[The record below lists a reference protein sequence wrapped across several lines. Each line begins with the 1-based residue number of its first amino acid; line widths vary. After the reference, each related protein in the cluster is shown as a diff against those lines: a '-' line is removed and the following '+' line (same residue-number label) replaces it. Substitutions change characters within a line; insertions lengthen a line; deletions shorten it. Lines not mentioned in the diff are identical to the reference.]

1 MIHIHIQTNMP
12 EVIDLLKKHKVKSA
26 YVFGSAL
33 TEKFDE
39 ESDIDF
45 LINFQEGLDPLEK
58 GSLWWALHDAL
69 RDSLDREIDLIS
81 ESALKN
87 PYFIQAVNETKVK
100 IYG

>member
-1 MIHIHIQTNMP
+1 MIHPYLQINMP
-12 EVIDLLKKHKVKSA
+12 EVVKLLKKHKIESA

-39 ESDIDF
+39 GSDIDF

-58 GSLWWALHDAL
+58 GSLWWDLHDAL
-69 RDSLDREIDLIS
+69 RNSLNREIDLIS

-87 PYFIQAVNETKVK
+87 PYFIQAVNESKVK